1 MTIKYISL
9 FSGIGGFEYGI
20 HKSNKAEQLEC
31 IGYSEIDKYATKVY
45 KKHYPNHTPLGD
57 ATNIQTDTLPTFDLL
72 VGGFPC
78 QAFSHAGKRLG
89 FNDTRGTLF
98 FEISRIL
105 KDKKPKYFLL
115 ENVRG
120 LLSHD
125 HGRTIQTMLR
135 ILTDIGYYVKWEIIN
150 SKNHGVPQN
159 RERIYIKGFLRE
171 RERCGREILS
181 LRGNG
186 EQTQTHNTVK
196 PLNNKPQAQKVYSTD
211 GIAPTLMANG
221 GGQGGKTG
229 LYKVN
234 APIYDNTRPVRV
246 RKYSLQTKEI
256 QTLLRSHKKQEGL
269 SNKQISQE
277 LNIKQSEVEHWF
289 RTDRYW
295 NAPPPNVW
303 DDLKQLLHI
312 TTEEYDEQITTFETR
327 ESKHDMQGRVYR
339 EEGIAPTI
347 LSSPPAIKK
356 MEGVGNTRQID
367 EERVIPCTEEGN
379 FFALTT
385 RQRRMGFHKNQDNY
399 VFEKQKI
406 QKIGNIRKNGKS
418 QSGDVYDPKGLA
430 PTLCA
435 TDYKNPTKIY
445 LKNNTKQGY
454 IEAQENDG
462 IVLGQP
468 RARGRVQKQ
477 RSPTLLTGDGCG
489 CGTLTN
495 YRIRRLTPIECERLQ
510 GFPDNYTKYG
520 YDGEEMSDTQRY
532 KMCGNAVT
540 TNVVRDIINDW
551 ELRVS

>member
-1 MTIKYISL
+1 MTIKYLSL
-9 FSGIGGFEYGI
+9 FTGIGGFEQGI
-20 HKSNKAEQLEC
+20 QQSNKAKQLEC

-57 ATNIQTDTLPTFDLL
+57 ATRIQTDSLPSFDLL

-78 QAFSHAGKRLG
+78 QAFSHAGKRMG

-125 HGRTIQTMLR
+125 RGRTIQTMLR
-135 ILTDIGYYVKWEIIN
+135 ILADLGYYARWQIIN

-159 RERIYIKGFLRE
+159 RQRLYIKGILRE
-171 RERCGREILS
+171 REGRGREILS
-181 LRGNG
+181 LRGDG
-186 EQTQTHNTVK
+186 EQAQTHNNNRVK
-196 PLNNKPQAQKVYSTD
+196 PLNDKPQAQKVYSTE

-234 APIYDNTRPVRV
+234 
-246 RKYSLQTKEI
+246 SG
-256 QTLLRSHKKQEGL
+256 H
-269 SNKQISQE
+269 
-277 LNIKQSEVEHWF
+277 F
-289 RTDRYW
+289 
-295 NAPPPNVW
+295 
-303 DDLKQLLHI
+303 
-312 TTEEYDEQITTFETR
+312 
-327 ESKHDMQGRVYR
+327 
-339 EEGIAPTI
+339 
-347 LSSPPAIKK
+347 IKK
-356 MEGVGNTRQID
+356 IDGVGNTRKID
-367 EERVIPCTEEGN
+367 GERVIPCTDEGN
-379 FFALTT
+379 FFTLLT
-385 RQRRMGFHKNQDNY
+385 RHRCMNFHKNQDNY
-399 VFEKQKI
+399 VFKKQE
-406 QKIGNIRKNGKS
+406 
-418 QSGDVYDPKGLA
+418 
-430 PTLCA
+430 
-435 TDYKNPTKIY
+435 KIY

-454 IEAQENDG
+454 IEAKENDG

-520 YDGEEMSDTQRY
+520 YDGEQMSDTQRY

-540 TNVVRDIINDW
+540 TNVIRDIFNNWTLYED
-551 ELRVS
+551 

>member
-1 MTIKYISL
+1 MTIKYLSL
-9 FSGIGGFEYGI
+9 FTGIGGFEQGI
-20 HKSNKAEQLEC
+20 QQSNKKETLKC

-57 ATNIQTDTLPTFDLL
+57 ATRIQTDTIPSFDLL

-78 QAFSHAGKRLG
+78 QAFSHAGKRMG

-135 ILTDIGYYVKWEIIN
+135 ILSDLGYYAKWQIIN

-171 RERCGREILS
+171 RERRGREILS

-186 EQTQTHNTVK
+186 RQTQTHNNNRVK
-196 PLNNKPQAQKVYSTD
+196 PLNDKPQAQKVYSTD
-211 GIAPTLMANG
+211 GITPTLTANG

-229 LYKVN
+229 LYKVDK
-234 APIYDNTRPVRV
+234 PKYTNTRPVRV
-246 RKYSLQTKEI
+246 RKYPLQTREI
-256 QTLLRSHKKQEGL
+256 QALLRTHKKQEGL
-269 SNKQISQE
+269 SNKQISQA
-277 LNIKQSEVEHWF
+277 LDIKQSEVEHWF
-289 RTDRYW
+289 RTDKYW
-295 NAPPPNVW
+295 NVPPPSVW
-303 DDLKQLLHI
+303 YDLKQLLHI

-399 VFEKQKI
+399 VFEKQEK
-406 QKIGNIRKNGKS
+406 
-418 QSGDVYDPKGLA
+418 VYL
-430 PTLCA
+430 
-435 TDYKNPTKIY
+435 I
-445 LKNNTKQGY
+445 NNTKQGY

-532 KMCGNAVT
+532 KMIGNAVT
-540 TNVVRDIINDW
+540 TTVIRDIFNTW
-551 ELRVS
+551 TLYEE

>member
-1 MTIKYISL
+1 MQRKYTKNTTQTTLHSVMPHASKQTPYHRL
-9 FSGIGGFEYGI
+9 TSW
-20 HKSNKAEQLEC
+20 LE
-31 IGYSEIDKYATKVY
+31 D
-45 KKHYPNHTPLGD
+45 
-57 ATNIQTDTLPTFDLL
+57 
-72 VGGFPC
+72 
-78 QAFSHAGKRLG
+78 SHAKHFLTQEKEWGSMTRGEHYFLRSAGFSKTKNPHIFYSKTLEAYYLTTMDVLSRQCLG
-89 FNDTRGTLF
+89 FSPTSAIMLNGRLLIVKTTEYHKTGNEYT
-98 FEISRIL
+98 L
-105 KDKKPKYFLL
+105 KDFL
-115 ENVRG
+115 
-120 LLSHD
+120 
-125 HGRTIQTMLR
+125 
-135 ILTDIGYYVKWEIIN
+135 
-150 SKNHGVPQN
+150 
-159 RERIYIKGFLRE
+159 E
-171 RERCGREILS
+171 RERRGREILS

-186 EQTQTHNTVK
+186 KQTQTHNTVK

-277 LNIKQSEVEHWF
+277 LDIKQSEVEHWF
-289 RTDRYW
+289 RTDKYW

-303 DDLKQLLHI
+303 YDLKQLLHI
-312 TTEEYDEQITTFETR
+312 TTEEYDEQITTFEIR
-327 ESKHDMQGRVYR
+327 ESKHDMQGRVYQ

-356 MEGVGNTRQID
+356 MDGVGNTRQID
-367 EERVIPCTEEGN
+367 EERVMPCTKDGN
-379 FFALTT
+379 FFAITT
-385 RQRRMGFHKNQDNY
+385 MWRDQHFSKKQDNY

-406 QKIGNIRKNGKS
+406 QKIGNIRNNGKS

-532 KMCGNAVT
+532 KMIGNAVT
-540 TNVVRDIINDW
+540 TTVIRDIFNTW
-551 ELRVS
+551 TLYEE